1 MPLWDSR
8 PAIQSCVRVN
18 TLETTTAEVIR
29 KLCKHLLKKKEV
41 TEEAT
46 GNHYTGITRKED
58 GVSLPLTQ
66 AAAAAG
72 DPKFEERNAGECCF
86 EHELLKNVILVRGKG
101 PCNINYKIGKEDN
114 ESGLKEV
121 VVSRKCGEAVLRGAH
136 VCSRCSRFSSS
147 ITLWFCIA
155 HTFFLSHNH
164 SCSQNID
171 SLKWVDGLCR
181 ISQVFVPGVLAC
193 SGHVERGEMVAV
205 SVAVERP
212 DGAGGWCV
220 GVTRGTT
227 LSSQHANSREYFST
241 LLLDMVML

>member
-1 MPLWDSR
+1 
-8 PAIQSCVRVN
+8 VRVN

-147 ITLWFCIA
+147 ITL
-155 HTFFLSHNH
+155 
-164 SCSQNID
+164 
-171 SLKWVDGLCR
+171 
-181 ISQVFVPGVLAC
+181 
-193 SGHVERGEMVAV
+193 
-205 SVAVERP
+205 
-212 DGAGGWCV
+212 
-220 GVTRGTT
+220 
-227 LSSQHANSREYFST
+227 
-241 LLLDMVML
+241 

>member
-29 KLCKHLLKKKEV
+29 KLRKHLLKKKEV

-46 GNHYTGITRKED
+46 GNHHTGTTRKED

-66 AAAAAG
+66 AAAVSSEDILPRQQQQQQVPAAAAAAG
-72 DPKFEERNAGECCF
+72 DPKFEERNAAECCF
-86 EHELLKNVILVRGKG
+86 EHELLKNVVLVRGKG

-136 VCSRCSRFSSS
+136 VCSRHSRFSSS
-147 ITLWFCIA
+147 ITL
-155 HTFFLSHNH
+155 
-164 SCSQNID
+164 
-171 SLKWVDGLCR
+171 
-181 ISQVFVPGVLAC
+181 
-193 SGHVERGEMVAV
+193 
-205 SVAVERP
+205 
-212 DGAGGWCV
+212 
-220 GVTRGTT
+220 
-227 LSSQHANSREYFST
+227 
-241 LLLDMVML
+241 